1 MIRSRR
7 GACLKILA
15 VVAGLAALII
25 VGFFYYRSKM
35 MRDRCVANV
44 QEIGQALQ
52 TYATQHQGVYPKDL
66 ESLRKSGQLKGHKT
80 CHLSELPSSY
90 DQAYKLAPDSRS
102 CTIGCD
108 NHPLT
113 PEHPNWESR

>member
-44 QEIGQALQ
+44 QEIGQAL
-52 TYATQHQGVYPKDL
+52 
-66 ESLRKSGQLKGHKT
+66 RKSGQLKGHKT

-90 DQAYKLAPDSRS
+90 DQAYKLAPDGRS
-102 CTIGCD
+102 CTVGCD